1 MEIKSERYGQAVI
14 LRCKGDLTGDSL
26 EVVGKEVQRQLGD
39 GAMDIVLNLQEVPFV
54 DSAALEYLLDLQDE
68 LIGRDGQLTL
78 TNLDENV
85 SKIFEMTRLDVGFE
99 ILPDVVDVVK
109 NI

>member
-14 LRCKGDLTGDSL
+14 LRCKGDLTSDSL

-39 GAMDIVLNLQEVPFV
+39 GAMDIVLNLQEAPFV

-68 LIGRDGQLTL
+68 LIGRDGQLSL

-99 ILPDVVDVVK
+99 ILPDVVDAVK
-109 NI
+109 TL

>member
-14 LRCKGDLTGDSL
+14 LRCKGDLTSDSL

-54 DSAALEYLLDLQDE
+54 DSLALEYLLDLQDE

-85 SKIFEMTRLDVGFE
+85 TKIFEMTRLDVGFE
-99 ILPDVVDVVK
+99 ILPDVVDAVK
-109 NI
+109 TI

>member
-14 LRCKGDLTGDSL
+14 LRCKGDLTSDSL

-68 LIGRDGQLTL
+68 LIGRDGELTL